1 MSQPKAPDLTIDQIA
16 EALAPFGVELSEQ
29 QLSAIQRYVSLLLN
43 WNQSVSL
50 TAIDDP
56 LEIVARHFGES
67 IFAGEFLQLNFG
79 RLADVGTGAGFPGM
93 ALKIAFPGLSVLLLE
108 PNLKKCAFLNEVKV
122 ALDLCGVEIDRTR
135 FEEFRTERSLF
146 DVVCAR
152 ALGDHRR
159 FLQWAKRAIPA
170 GGRVVLWLGAE
181 DALRISRTEGWVW
194 DAPVKIP
201 ESRRRVILC
210 GRRPSLE

>member
-1 MSQPKAPDLTIDQIA
+1 MTQSKVPDLTIEKIA
-16 EALAPFGVELSEQ
+16 ESLVLFGIELSQQ
-29 QLSAIQRYVSLLLN
+29 QLSAIQRYVSLLLV

-56 LEIVARHFGES
+56 LEIVTRHFGES
-67 IFAGEFLQLNFG
+67 IFAGRFLQLNSG
-79 RLADVGTGAGFPGM
+79 RLADVGTGAGFPGL

-122 ALDLCGVEIDRTR
+122 ALDLRGVEIDRTR
-135 FEEFRTERSLF
+135 FEEFRAERSVF
-146 DVVCAR
+146 DFVCAR

-159 FLQWAKRAIPA
+159 FLRWTRGAVAAEGK
-170 GGRVVLWLGAE
+170 VVLWLGAE
-181 DALRISRTEGWVW
+181 DALRIGRTEGWVW

-210 GRRPSLE
+210 GRPRLE